1 VRQETNESSEGVG
14 EINLPDNTSLR
25 RERRTT
31 NHHRSLTVIAFH
43 IYLNSGDYG
52 GVGQVC

>member
-1 VRQETNESSEGVG
+1 VRQETNESSESVG

-25 RERRTT
+25 RERHTT
-31 NHHRSLTVIAFH
+31 NHHQSLTVIIFH

-52 GVGQVC
+52 GAGQVY